1 MESTQ
6 NVLAVL
12 LILGTPCLAVAGGI
26 IAAILR
32 MRGQQRLL
40 ELVQRE
46 RIAAIEKGLDP
57 ATFPTVGQAPV
68 LTARQLGL
76 RRAQGLLIGGLLSVA
91 LGAGLIVTLLL
102 LPAHDGG
109 DSWASGFV
117 PAFLGV
123 ALLIAA
129 RVVRRQAGEE

>member
-6 NVLAVL
+6 NVLAIL

-26 IAAILR
+26 VAAILR

-57 ATFPTVGQAPV
+57 MPLPAGFAPV
-68 LTARQLGL
+68 FTARQAGL
-76 RRAQGLLIGGLLSVA
+76 RRAQGLLLGGLLSVA

-102 LPAHDGG
+102 LPPQDGG
-109 DSWASGFV
+109 DNWAVGFV
-117 PAFLGV
+117 PAFMGV

-129 RVVRRQAGEE
+129 RVVRRQADEE